1 MAMISGPYTDA
12 IVKMLMGEE
21 RRLCDG
27 DILKNPRGQYGV
39 FVQNGVL
46 IADPEVRLISAEAFD
61 AARSKKLA
69 FPEPFAGGYRFVR
82 ADGNIWIPEFSASEK
97 KLLKDCGYL
106 PVSGEE
112 TISRMARAKG
122 ENRSPL
128 YPLGCKTGIRRE
140 EDIQKAVSCF
150 ERFGD

>member
-82 ADGNIWIPEFSASEK
+82 ADGNIWIPEFTAEEK
-97 KLLKDCGYL
+97 ELLKDCGYA
-106 PVSGEE
+106 PASAEK

-122 ENRSPL
+122 ENRFSL